1 MAQHRDQSESSYL
14 ILLLPKGSGKPTCS
28 EVQDSCFR
36 SHSVTVIESQNYRMV
51 WVERDLCD
59 HLVPTPCYRQGH
71 LPLGQGAQNPIQPAL
86 ACFKEGGI
94 HNLTG
99 QPVSVSHHPHSKEFL
114 PNIYCKSSLD
124 FWNHRIIKW
133 VWGGRTLKSI
143 QLQGRERQPPPLPYC
158 SPPLM
163 QPRTQLPFWAPGAHS
178 HG

>member
-1 MAQHRDQSESSYL
+1 
-14 ILLLPKGSGKPTCS
+14 
-28 EVQDSCFR
+28 
-36 SHSVTVIESQNYRMV
+36 MV

-124 FWNHRIIKW
+124 LRNHRIITW
-133 VWGGRTLKSI
+133 FWLEGTLRI
-143 QLQGRERQPPPLPYC
+143 TWLQPPCYRQGHLPLDQVAY
-158 SPPLM
+158 SPI
-163 QPRTQLPFWAPGAHS
+163 QPGLECFQGGGIHKVTGQPVPVSHYTHS
-178 HG
+178 KEFLSNI